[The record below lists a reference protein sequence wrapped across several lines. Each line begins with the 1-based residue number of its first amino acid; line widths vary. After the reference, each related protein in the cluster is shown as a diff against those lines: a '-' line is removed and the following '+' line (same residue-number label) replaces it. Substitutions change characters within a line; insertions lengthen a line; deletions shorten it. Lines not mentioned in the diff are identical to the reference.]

1 MSDFIQVSTTTNTR
15 ANADKIAKFLVTQRL
30 AACVQVLGPVH
41 SSYWWDGKLEHAKE
55 WLCLIKARAND
66 YRRIELAI
74 KKIHPYETPEIMAHP
89 IVSSSAEYL
98 RWIRKETTR
107 KNQVTASWPA

>member
-1 MSDFIQVSTTTNTR
+1 MADFIQVSTTTNTR
-15 ANADKIAKFLVTQRL
+15 ANADKIAKLLVTQRL

-41 SSYWWDGKLEHAKE
+41 SHYWWDGKLEQARE
-55 WLCLIKARAND
+55 WLCLIKAQSSD

-74 KKIHPYETPEIMAHP
+74 KKIHPYETPEIIALP
-89 IVSSSAEYL
+89 IVSANADYL

-107 KNQVTASWPA
+107 KN